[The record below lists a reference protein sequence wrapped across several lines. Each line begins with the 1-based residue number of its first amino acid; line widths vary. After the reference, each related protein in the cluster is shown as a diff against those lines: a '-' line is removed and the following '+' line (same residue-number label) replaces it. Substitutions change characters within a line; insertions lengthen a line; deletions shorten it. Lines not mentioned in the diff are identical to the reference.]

1 MLTLEN
7 IDRALKEIKQISYK
21 LPTIKTEIKNKVLL
35 RAAKLIEERK
45 EKILEANKKDYEYA
59 KSLNKPSAFLDR
71 LLLNEKRISQM
82 INVLKDVSKLEDPV
96 GKVDKM
102 WTGPD
107 GLKIGKMRVPLGTI
121 MIIYESRPNVT
132 VEAAAL
138 CIKSSNAV
146 ILRGGKETIN
156 TNKVLVDILKEAC
169 QKEGYPSE
177 AILFIDNPDRELLK
191 YLLKKDEFI
200 DVVIPRGGEGLIRF
214 VAENARMPVI
224 KHYKGVCHTYVDED
238 ADIDMAIKICFNAKV
253 QRPGVCNAM
262 ECMVVHENILEKF
275 LPPMIEK
282 FLKANVKLKMDEPSF
297 KIAQK
302 YFKEEI
308 EKGQIE
314 KAKPED
320 FGYEFLDL
328 ILAVKTVK
336 SFEEAIDFINTY
348 GSHHSDAIV
357 TNNYL
362 KAKKFLESIDSAA
375 VYVNAST
382 RFTDGNV
389 FGLGAEMGISTDKI
403 HVRGPMGLEDLT
415 IGKFIILGEGQ
426 IRN

>member
-1 MLTLEN
+1 MLNINN
-7 IDRALKEIKQISYK
+7 IDNALKELKQISYK
-21 LPTIKTEIKNKVLL
+21 LPLFSTDIKNKVLL
-35 RAAKLIEERK
+35 KAAELIEKRK
-45 EKILEANKKDYEYA
+45 DEILKENQKDYKFA
-59 KSLNKPSAFLDR
+59 KSLGKSSAFLDR
-71 LLLNEKRISQM
+71 LLLNEKRIKGM
-82 INVLKDVSKLEDPV
+82 IKVLHDVAALKDPV
-96 GKVDKM
+96 GKIDSM
-102 WTGPD
+102 WTLEN
-107 GLKIGKMRVPLGTI
+107 GLKVGKMRVPLGAI

-132 VEAAAL
+132 IEAAAL
-138 CIKSSNAV
+138 CIKSANAI

-156 TNKVLVDILKEAC
+156 TNKILVDILKEAAR
-169 QKEGYPSE
+169 EYGYPENS
-177 AILFIDNPDRELLK
+177 ILFVDNPDRELMK
-191 YLLKKDEFI
+191 YMLTKDEYI

-224 KHYKGVCHTYVDED
+224 KHYKGVCHTYVDNE
-238 ADIDMAIKICFNAKV
+238 ADIDMAIKVCFNAKV

-262 ECMVVHENILEKF
+262 ECMVVHKDIMEKF
-275 LPPMIEK
+275 LPPMIKK
-282 FLKANVKLKMDEPSF
+282 FLEANVELRLDEESF
-297 KIAQK
+297 NLAEKH
-302 YFKEEI
+302 FKKEI
-308 EKGQIE
+308 EEGKIK
-314 KAKPED
+314 KAKKED

-328 ILAVKTVK
+328 ILAVKTVN

-348 GSHHSDAIV
+348 SSHHSDAIV

-415 IGKFIILGEGQ
+415 IPKFIILGEGQ
-426 IRN
+426 IRE